1 MNHYENDLYKNKEKG
16 QFDEMID
23 KIKQN
28 EYYQKINNHEIT
40 GKIKEATQKIV
51 DKSKK
56 AITKG
61 EENMKKEDEKRKDGG
76 GVVLI

>member
-16 QFDEMID
+16 QFDDMID

-40 GKIKEATQKIV
+40 GKIKEAT
-51 DKSKK
+51 
-56 AITKG
+56 
-61 EENMKKEDEKRKDGG
+61 
-76 GVVLI
+76 